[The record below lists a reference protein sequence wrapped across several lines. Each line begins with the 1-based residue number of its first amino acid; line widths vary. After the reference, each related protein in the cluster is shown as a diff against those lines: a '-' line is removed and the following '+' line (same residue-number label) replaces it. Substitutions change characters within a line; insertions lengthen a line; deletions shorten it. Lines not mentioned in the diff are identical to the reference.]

1 MQETRVSLHIYH
13 VRYSGLT
20 PPPILL
26 PPTPF
31 FPPGY
36 PLPICSITTSPQSS
50 SSLESH
56 LLLDLGD
63 RQTGV
68 EALGACAGAV
78 EDGVAA
84 VQAHRVVEGVLAL
97 GRPLVARVDQPPVRL
112 EQDGGAQVLL
122 RVPPV
127 RGARRRAARA
137 EDALVEAVELLSVRL
152 ALPVLLALL
161 VWVSASSLAPV
172 PDSMRAY
179 MFHLRLLLVCPFADT
194 A

>member
-20 PPPILL
+20 PPPVLL

-31 FPPGY
+31 STSGY
-36 PLPICSITTSPQSS
+36 PLLICSITTPP
-50 SSLESH
+50 LLPTPLKSH

-68 EALGACAGAV
+68 ETLGACAGAV
-78 EDGVAA
+78 ENGVAA

-97 GRPLVARVDQPPVRL
+97 GRLLVTRVDEPPVRL

-122 RVPPV
+122 RVPPI

-137 EDALVEAVELLSVRL
+137 EDALVEAVELLAVRL
-152 ALPVLLALL
+152 TLPILLAL
-161 VWVSASSLAPV
+161 WCVSASSPV
-172 PDSMRAY
+172 ASYMRALSTY
-179 MFHLRLLLVCPFADT
+179 VLRRRIPL
-194 A
+194 